1 MRCRLK
7 VKIQLLSDYHLG
19 TGTGRGRTVDAV
31 IVKGPSGLPYLL
43 GSSIKGLARHHA
55 ESTLVPTLF
64 STSHDVG
71 LIDGVFG
78 AQGSEP
84 GTFYFDDFHLAPSTV
99 SDRPIVVGRNAR
111 DRQSGI
117 TANKAL
123 FFQEV
128 GAAAT
133 FESIVEGASLPD
145 DASGVRAMLLVVMA
159 LRKIESLGASRRRGR
174 GRCKVTVEII
184 DGPAGLKGKQLP
196 QAGADDWLSECLNNP
211 QRMVEPAEPP
221 EEFSPDSSRDETM
234 ACLPILGLAA
244 TPLVLAADQ
253 GTDNVILSLDYIP
266 GSALR
271 GAFAHGLL
279 KNGQTEN
286 SDLFQQLIVRERLHF
301 GPLYPMQDNS
311 ARLSRMTMPVPVP
324 ASFVE
329 GKDESGELR
338 SDGYKGRQS
347 HGIRDRLYFP
357 DDNECGCRA
366 SLVPRAGWGALSQ
379 SDRMAPLELRLWNS
393 PQFTIQR
400 TEISKETQRAT
411 PNMLYAT
418 EAIPAETWFAG
429 YVWGPQW
436 ALDFLS
442 SRIRTSLQ
450 SVRIGKSR
458 TRGHGKLLLWDE
470 RASDQPT
477 GYSSKRD
484 PYYPLLY
491 AAESQYDRCPESR
504 FSLTCYSEL
513 IVVDAWL
520 RPLTT
525 ITARDLWRF
534 ITLPGDGTT
543 EPPFQISRAYVRQ
556 NRVAGFNGRPGLPR
570 VVDVAISAGSCW
582 QLEWDPKVSNETR
595 SFAWD
600 RLLLAHRQ
608 GLGLRRAEGFGRIM
622 VNSPLH
628 EAHFNQNSFAG
639 NPDIDLA
646 DHAST
651 DVAAHADA
659 FPNNSASSPLASGGL
674 APMVA
679 AWQWRDARDLAAKCD
694 HRIRGAAARILWQCA
709 TSANPQAQ
717 LEQWL
722 SELEQ
727 VPYYDTPH
735 GKTDASRKLQL
746 KFLKSVS
753 ESLIEPPARP
763 QNLAATLRITA
774 ESLQ

>member
-1 MRCRLK
+1 MHCQLK
-7 VKIQLLSDYHLG
+7 VTIQLLSDYHIG

-31 IVKGPSGLPYLL
+31 IVKDPSGLPYLL

-64 STSHDVG
+64 STSHDFG
-71 LIDGVFG
+71 LIDCVFG

-84 GTFYFDDFHLAPSTV
+84 GTFHFDDFHLASSTV
-99 SDRPIVVGRNAR
+99 SDRPIVVGRSAR
-111 DRQSGI
+111 DRQSG
-117 TANKAL
+117 TSEYKAL

-133 FESIVEGASLPD
+133 FESIVEGANLSD
-145 DASGVRAMLLVVMA
+145 DAYGVRAMMLVVMA

-196 QAGADDWLSECLNNP
+196 QADADDWLSECLNNP
-211 QRMVEPAEPP
+211 QLKVEPAKPP
-221 EEFSPDSSRDETM
+221 EEFSSDSSPDETM

-253 GTDNVILSLDYIP
+253 GTDNIILSLDYIP

-286 SDLFQQLIVRERLHF
+286 SDLFQQLIVHEKLHF
-301 GPLYPMQDNS
+301 GPLYPMQDNV

-329 GKDESGELR
+329 CKDEPGELR
-338 SDGYKGRQS
+338 SDGNNGRQS
-347 HGIRDRLYFP
+347 HGIRDRLHFP
-357 DDNECGCRA
+357 TENECGCAA
-366 SLVPRAGWGALSQ
+366 SLVPRTGWGSLYQ
-379 SDRMAPLELRLWNS
+379 SDRTAPLELRLWNS

-442 SRIRTSLQ
+442 SRIRSSLQ

-470 RASDQPT
+470 RESAQSTSD
-477 GYSSKRD
+477 SAKRD

-491 AAESQYDRCPESR
+491 APESQYDRCPESG

-513 IVVDAWL
+513 IAVDTWL
-520 RPLTT
+520 RPLTSLC
-525 ITARDLWRF
+525 ARELWRL
-534 ITLPGDGTT
+534 ITLPGDAVTT
-543 EPPFQISRAYVRQ
+543 PPFQISRGYVRQ

-582 QLEWDPKVSNETR
+582 QLEWDPHVSNEQK

-622 VNSPLH
+622 INSPLH
-628 EAHFNQNSFAG
+628 EAHFHQNSFAG

-651 DVAAHADA
+651 DVKAQTDV
-659 FPNNSASSPLASGGL
+659 FPNHGASSPRAPGSL
-674 APMVA
+674 APTVA
-679 AWQWRDARDLAAKCD
+679 GWQQREARDLAAKCD

-709 TSANPQAQ
+709 TSTKPRAQ
-717 LEQWL
+717 FEQSVSDLEQA
-722 SELEQ
+722 
-727 VPYYDTPH
+727 PHYDTPH
-735 GKTDASRKLQL
+735 GKTDASRKLLL
-746 KFLKSVS
+746 KFLKSVGAS
-753 ESLIEPPARP
+753 LNESPASS